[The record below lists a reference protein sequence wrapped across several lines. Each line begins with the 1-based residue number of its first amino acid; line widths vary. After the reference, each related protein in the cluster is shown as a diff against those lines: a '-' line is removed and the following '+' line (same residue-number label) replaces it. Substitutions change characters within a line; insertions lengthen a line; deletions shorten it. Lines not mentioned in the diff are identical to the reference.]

1 MAVAKKTKTRVVAKR
16 KPGRP
21 AKTAARRGRPPAKA
35 KGRARAVAKPAKRL
49 TRLQAATIA
58 LNKTLTEEAR
68 AYKAWEK
75 AREKTEKAR
84 ARVEAHKEREEAK
97 KALIPTF
104 EKPTPAADDG
114 FYVAA

>member
-35 KGRARAVAKPAKRL
+35 KGRVRAVAKPVKRL
-49 TRLQAATIA
+49 TRLQAAEIA
-58 LNKTLTEEAR
+58 LNEALAEEAR
-68 AYKAWEK
+68 AYNAWEK
-75 AREKTEKAR
+75 AHGKADKAR

-97 KALIPTF
+97 RALIPTF
-104 EKPTPAADDG
+104 EKPTPADDDG
-114 FYVAA
+114 FFVAA